1 MALYTYKAREIST
14 GNERKGLVEANSQP
28 SALTLLRNQGLLVV
42 SMTEKKE
49 VDDIFKFANKFFNK
63 ASGKDVYNFTRQ
75 LSTMIGSGLPL
86 VSAIRTLQNQAT
98 SKFFK
103 DLLDSVVRDIEG
115 GSQLSKAL
123 EKYPTSFDTLYLSLL
138 RAGEISGTLD
148 KVLIRLSEN
157 LEKSREFKG
166 KLTGAL
172 IYPIVIVVMMTG
184 VVAVMMIFV
193 MPKLGEMFT
202 SMNVDLPI
210 TTKIMFGASRFV
222 AKDWWL
228 VIIVGGAFAYG
239 FKLFKNTPFGKHFLD
254 VLMFRLPIFGSII
267 KMSQLAQFTRNLG
280 VLVGSGVPI
289 IDSLKITKDSLSN
302 SLLRVT
308 IDKAVNSVG
317 RGQPLSQ
324 IIASDQ
330 NYPKLVSQML
340 QVGEETGKIDK
351 VLLDI
356 AAFFES
362 ETDFAV
368 KNLSSAMEPLIM
380 VILGA
385 GVGILIFSIITPIYK
400 LTTSF

>member
-1 MALYTYKAREIST
+1 MALYTYKAREISS
-14 GNERKGLVEANSQP
+14 GHERKGLVEANSQP
-28 SALTLLRNQGLLVV
+28 SALTLLRNQGLLII

-49 VDDIFKFANKFFNK
+49 ADDIFKFANKFFNK
-63 ASGKDVYNFTRQ
+63 ASGKDIYNFTRQ
-75 LSTMIGSGLPL
+75 LNTMISSGLPL
-86 VSAIRTLQNQAT
+86 VSAIRTLQGQT
-98 SKFFK
+98 SSKYFK
-103 DLLDSVVRDIEG
+103 ELLDSVVRDIEG

-123 EKYPTSFDTLYLSLL
+123 EKYPTSFDKLYLSLL
-138 RAGEISGTLD
+138 RAGEVSGTLD
-148 KVLIRLSEN
+148 KVLDRLSVN

-166 KLTGAL
+166 KLTGAM
-172 IYPIVIVVMMTG
+172 IYPIVIMVMMTG
-184 VVAVMMIFV
+184 VVGVMMIFV

-210 TTKIMFGASRFV
+210 TTKIMFGASHFV
-222 AKDWWL
+222 AGYWWA
-228 VIIVGGAFAYG
+228 IIIAGGAFAYG
-239 FKLFKNTPFGKHFLD
+239 FRAFKKTPFGKHFLD
-254 VLMFRLPIFGSII
+254 VLIFKLPIFGSIV

-280 VLVGSGVPI
+280 VLIGSGVPI

-302 SLLRVT
+302 TLLRDT
-308 IDKAVNSVG
+308 IDKSIGSVG
-317 RGQPLSQ
+317 RGMPLSQ
-324 IIASDQ
+324 IIASDS

-356 AAFFES
+356 AAYFES

-385 GVGILIFSIITPIYK
+385 GVGVLIFSIITPIYK